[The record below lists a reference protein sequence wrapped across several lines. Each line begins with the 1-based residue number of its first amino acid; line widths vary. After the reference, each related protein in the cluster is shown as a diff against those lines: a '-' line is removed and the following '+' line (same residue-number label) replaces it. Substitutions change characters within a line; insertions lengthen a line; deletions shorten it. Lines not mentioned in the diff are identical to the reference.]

1 MFHILVVDDDKNTR
15 RLLKAVMEAENYTVF
30 TAENGEDALDVM
42 DREHIDLVVLDIMM
56 PKMDGYAFTKTLR
69 DGNNNLPILMISA
82 KQLPQDK
89 HKGFLAGTDDYM
101 TKPIDEQEMLL
112 RIIEEES
119 LRLSYMATNILNL
132 TRVEN
137 QSIFTEVTEFN
148 LSEQIRACILLME
161 NKWTSKHLEMHVD
174 FGEYMISANEELL
187 KQVWINLIDN
197 AVKFSPDYGII
208 QIDIGEKDG
217 LLTVA
222 VSNNA
227 DPIPAESR
235 KKIFNKFYQADESH
249 STEGNGIGLAVVK
262 NVVELHK
269 GTVAVDC
276 GQQQVTFTVRL
287 PKKACAQKG

>member
-15 RLLKAVMEAENYTVF
+15 RLLKAVLEAENYTVF

-69 DGNNNLPILMISA
+69 DGNNNLPVLMISA

-137 QSIFTEVTEFN
+137 QSILTEVTEFN

-161 NKWTSKHLEMHVD
+161 NKWTSKHLELHVD

-227 DPIPAESR
+227 DPIPPESR

-287 PKKACAQKG
+287 PKNACAQKG